1 MSQETDNAKILDE
14 IDPNSED
21 WQHLFKN
28 NGQARFSA
36 HPRRSSILKLN
47 EHSLAFADRRSSTR
61 RVSWAQTFQY
71 KEVLLDGTSVLTS
84 QELNKYG
91 PINPN
96 AIVIPATNEQ
106 KNDDKNENNSNNN
119 SPKMINC
126 NDENIQKIKNKFEP
140 KHLPQVLSKYYNPK
154 NDRKDYAT
162 VINTALNKYGV
173 EIDTANP
180 INNAAKLYEIFKRD
194 YPSQEQNFETFL
206 KHFNLDDE
214 PQQQRLSSQPVKA
227 SDSIENDIN
236 QTPSI
241 NSPAEKNFLNSTKIS
256 ESHHSLRSFSIIDQS
271 PIRNDGDL
279 KNIELDSDD
288 DDNQHSIAK
297 TIHNTS
303 FMQLESNTDEMPDL
317 KKFKSIEQPEIDRLQ
332 AHDMSVDMSLEL
344 SPTKKSVDPMS
355 IETVETLTS
364 DTNMAISENFESDK
378 PEIENEFEI
387 FVDQSCI
394 AAKMPGKES
403 PKADAMNFLKKLDG
417 TPNTD
422 YSISFE
428 EDDDDDNDLNL
439 KNANNDKPEKEKV
452 DSTESIFVDQSCIA
466 AKMPGKESPKAD
478 AMNFLKKLDG
488 TPNTDYS
495 ISFEDDDD
503 DNDLNLKNANNDKPE
518 KEKVDST
525 ESIFVDQSCIAAKMP
540 GKESPK
546 ADAMNFLKK
555 LDDTPNTDYSINSKE
570 DSDDDNGLNL
580 KNENNDKPEK
590 EKVDPTE
597 SISKEIIE
605 QQPQLIHA
613 STFDQINIYSS
624 SIESCSITKN
634 TKTDDQKVSETLG
647 KKDFEKSLQL
657 HDDHSKD
664 LISLSSSSGSSLSIK
679 NKQKT
684 AENEHFMTDVAM
696 NLENS
701 TINDDRK
708 LAACLTLS
716 ATIATTDIIVGD
728 SKIDDLKNLTSFT
741 LATDT
746 SNHNVNDNE
755 QSKSDGST
763 LFKNDTS
770 QSLFH
775 EFELVTPNTSITESS
790 DNFVSSNNKTLMDS
804 TLIDKK
810 TLSMEKSKILDA
822 KPRDIIVPDN
832 MMSKDD
838 DDSAYTEEI
847 LLKKI
852 EPLIEGN
859 QNDHYQSIFIADI
872 DYSKTDLTLNADD
885 GDDDDVQVN
894 IIDITN
900 DKTNDLSENQTP
912 YVPTKPI
919 NLGKSMTEILE
930 YQNMSQEQQQQ
941 QNDEETN
948 NNMNDDEQNNLIE
961 TNEASVENI
970 VPDPQEKEIDSLSI
984 NFKLPNLDLMRPSMK
999 MSMSVNQSAII
1010 KQSQQ
1015 PPKQMTGSTVAEII
1029 TEMSQLKST
1038 LPPPPSTSNSR
1049 MFDNNRR
1056 SMINNPERYSS
1067 KFSQSKSNFN
1077 TNIIRLSTSSAAQT
1091 LSEQTQNLNDSL
1103 SSFYEKSIL
1112 GRKSLGI
1119 TIREKLLE
1127 RVNQQRQEKEKEA
1140 EILESNET
1148 KESKSVEND
1157 ETKQSQQIIE
1167 NEESKIDD
1175 NVVDDSELQLDLN
1188 VTIESLQQD
1197 PDEAN
1202 ERVLSPIE
1210 MEQSIITMLDVVDL
1224 SHDSIESTETN
1235 KEAANIIEDNEMEN
1249 NDEQE
1254 KDYNLSLSETTGDF
1268 SMMMH
1273 DISRMVNDEDEMA
1286 ENLEYSIFN
1295 QFEET
1300 IKLLRRKQR
1309 PIQIPMFDFINDL
1322 DHRKLNVRIQSVSQN
1337 LLVLRYLFSTL
1348 ELRIHFGSIV
1358 TSKIFRHSN
1367 TNKNDDNN
1375 HRHEIREIVAIDVI
1389 SLIDSNRPL
1398 QNDVIRGRKDRPIYN
1413 GDFFLLSFETDEH
1426 RRLLNLAQDYVLTH
1440 FEEKRSMFDK
1450 KFKDTSKLKELM
1462 EEFSILVTP
1471 AKKMACEL
1479 RKLLS
1484 SEISLLL
1491 PNDSDGK
1498 IGISVQILGIRMNTA
1513 VIFHFYFDH
1522 LKYPDE
1528 VIHPIIIVPDKDR
1541 HLYPLE
1547 EFIVALKMIKP
1558 CEYNYITRLIRGTRC
1573 FIRALKHVMI
1583 RNRSSQ
1589 QQSKQIRATTQ
1600 FEIPRSA

>member
-1 MSQETDNAKILDE
+1 M
-14 IDPNSED
+14 
-21 WQHLFKN
+21 
-28 NGQARFSA
+28 
-36 HPRRSSILKLN
+36 
-47 EHSLAFADRRSSTR
+47 
-61 RVSWAQTFQY
+61 
-71 KEVLLDGTSVLTS
+71 DGTSVLTS

-96 AIVIPATNEQ
+96 AIGIPVTNKQ

-154 NDRKDYAT
+154 NDRKDYTT

-206 KHFNLDDE
+206 KHFNLDGE

-387 FVDQSCI
+387 FVNQSCI
-394 AAKMPGKES
+394 AAKIPGKES
-403 PKADAMNFLKKLDG
+403 PKADAMNFLQKLDC

-422 YSISFE
+422 YSIHSE
-428 EDDDDDNDLNL
+428 EDDDDDNG
-439 KNANNDKPEKEKV
+439 
-452 DSTESIFVDQSCIA
+452 S
-466 AKMPGKESPKAD
+466 
-478 AMNFLKKLDG
+478 
-488 TPNTDYS
+488 
-495 ISFEDDDD
+495 
-503 DNDLNLKNANNDKPE
+503 
-518 KEKVDST
+518 
-525 ESIFVDQSCIAAKMP
+525 
-540 GKESPK
+540 
-546 ADAMNFLKK
+546 
-555 LDDTPNTDYSINSKE
+555 
-570 DSDDDNGLNL
+570 NL
-580 KNENNDKPEK
+580 KNENNDKHEK

-613 STFDQINIYSS
+613 STVDQTNIFSS
-624 SIESCSITKN
+624 S
-634 TKTDDQKVSETLG
+634 V
-647 KKDFEKSLQL
+647 
-657 HDDHSKD
+657 
-664 LISLSSSSGSSLSIK
+664 
-679 NKQKT
+679 
-684 AENEHFMTDVAM
+684 
-696 NLENS
+696 
-701 TINDDRK
+701 
-708 LAACLTLS
+708 
-716 ATIATTDIIVGD
+716 
-728 SKIDDLKNLTSFT
+728 
-741 LATDT
+741 
-746 SNHNVNDNE
+746 
-755 QSKSDGST
+755 
-763 LFKNDTS
+763 
-770 QSLFH
+770 
-775 EFELVTPNTSITESS
+775 
-790 DNFVSSNNKTLMDS
+790 
-804 TLIDKK
+804 
-810 TLSMEKSKILDA
+810 
-822 KPRDIIVPDN
+822 
-832 MMSKDD
+832 
-838 DDSAYTEEI
+838 
-847 LLKKI
+847 
-852 EPLIEGN
+852 
-859 QNDHYQSIFIADI
+859 
-872 DYSKTDLTLNADD
+872 
-885 GDDDDVQVN
+885 
-894 IIDITN
+894 
-900 DKTNDLSENQTP
+900 
-912 YVPTKPI
+912 
-919 NLGKSMTEILE
+919 
-930 YQNMSQEQQQQ
+930 
-941 QNDEETN
+941 
-948 NNMNDDEQNNLIE
+948 
-961 TNEASVENI
+961 
-970 VPDPQEKEIDSLSI
+970 
-984 NFKLPNLDLMRPSMK
+984 
-999 MSMSVNQSAII
+999 II

-1015 PPKQMTGSTVAEII
+1015 PPKKMTGSTVAEMI

-1077 TNIIRLSTSSAAQT
+1077 TNIIRLSTSSAAKT

-1235 KEAANIIEDNEMEN
+1235 KEAANIIEDNELEN

-1254 KDYNLSLSETTGDF
+1254 KDYNLSVSETTGDF

-1498 IGISVQILGIRMNTA
+1498 IGYVFFVR
-1513 VIFHFYFDH
+1513 
-1522 LKYPDE
+1522 
-1528 VIHPIIIVPDKDR
+1528 
-1541 HLYPLE
+1541 
-1547 EFIVALKMIKP
+1547 EF
-1558 CEYNYITRLIRGTRC
+1558 LI
-1573 FIRALKHVMI
+1573 
-1583 RNRSSQ
+1583 N
-1589 QQSKQIRATTQ
+1589 
-1600 FEIPRSA
+1600 FEIIFFFFFIK

>member
-96 AIVIPATNEQ
+96 AIVISATNEQ

-119 SPKMINC
+119 SPKIINC
-126 NDENIQKIKNKFEP
+126 YDENIQKIKNKFEP

-154 NDRKDYAT
+154 NDRKDYTT

-180 INNAAKLYEIFKRD
+180 INNAAKLYELFKRD
-194 YPSQEQNFETFL
+194 HPSHEQNFEKFL
-206 KHFNLDDE
+206 KHLNLDDE
-214 PQQQRLSSQPVKA
+214 PQQQRLPSQPVKA
-227 SDSIENDIN
+227 SDSIENNIN

-241 NSPAEKNFLNSTKIS
+241 NSPTEKNFLNSTKIS
-256 ESHHSLRSFSIIDQS
+256 ESHHSLSSFSIIDQS

-403 PKADAMNFLKKLDG
+403 PKADAMNFLKKLD
-417 TPNTD
+417 
-422 YSISFE
+422 
-428 EDDDDDNDLNL
+428 
-439 KNANNDKPEKEKV
+439 
-452 DSTESIFVDQSCIA
+452 
-466 AKMPGKESPKAD
+466 
-478 AMNFLKKLDG
+478 
-488 TPNTDYS
+488 
-495 ISFEDDDD
+495 
-503 DNDLNLKNANNDKPE
+503 
-518 KEKVDST
+518 
-525 ESIFVDQSCIAAKMP
+525 
-540 GKESPK
+540 
-546 ADAMNFLKK
+546 
-555 LDDTPNTDYSINSKE
+555 DTPNTDYSINSKE

-590 EKVDPTE
+590 EKVDPSE

-647 KKDFEKSLQL
+647 KKDFQKSLQL

-716 ATIATTDIIVGD
+716 ATNATTDIIVGY
-728 SKIDDLKNLTSFT
+728 SKI
-741 LATDT
+741 
-746 SNHNVNDNE
+746 
-755 QSKSDGST
+755 
-763 LFKNDTS
+763 
-770 QSLFH
+770 
-775 EFELVTPNTSITESS
+775 
-790 DNFVSSNNKTLMDS
+790 
-804 TLIDKK
+804 
-810 TLSMEKSKILDA
+810 
-822 KPRDIIVPDN
+822 
-832 MMSKDD
+832 
-838 DDSAYTEEI
+838 
-847 LLKKI
+847 
-852 EPLIEGN
+852 
-859 QNDHYQSIFIADI
+859 
-872 DYSKTDLTLNADD
+872 
-885 GDDDDVQVN
+885 
-894 IIDITN
+894 
-900 DKTNDLSENQTP
+900 
-912 YVPTKPI
+912 
-919 NLGKSMTEILE
+919 
-930 YQNMSQEQQQQ
+930 
-941 QNDEETN
+941 
-948 NNMNDDEQNNLIE
+948 
-961 TNEASVENI
+961 
-970 VPDPQEKEIDSLSI
+970 
-984 NFKLPNLDLMRPSMK
+984 
-999 MSMSVNQSAII
+999 
-1010 KQSQQ
+1010 
-1015 PPKQMTGSTVAEII
+1015 AEII

-1056 SMINNPERYSS
+1056 SMINNPEKYSS
-1067 KFSQSKSNFN
+1067 NFSQSKSNFN

-1210 MEQSIITMLDVVDL
+1210 MEQSIITMLDIVDL

-1235 KEAANIIEDNEMEN
+1235 KEAAKIIEDNEIEN

-1254 KDYNLSLSETTGDF
+1254 KDYNLSVSETTGDF

>member
-96 AIVIPATNEQ
+96 AIVISATNEQ

-119 SPKMINC
+119 SPKIINC
-126 NDENIQKIKNKFEP
+126 YDENIQKIKNKFEP

-154 NDRKDYAT
+154 NDRKDYTT

-180 INNAAKLYEIFKRD
+180 INNAAKLYELFKRD
-194 YPSQEQNFETFL
+194 HPSHEQNFEKFL
-206 KHFNLDDE
+206 KHLNLDDE
-214 PQQQRLSSQPVKA
+214 PQQQRLPSQPVKA
-227 SDSIENDIN
+227 SDSIENNIN

-241 NSPAEKNFLNSTKIS
+241 NSPTEKNFLNSTKIS
-256 ESHHSLRSFSIIDQS
+256 ESHHSLSSFSIIDQS

-466 AKMPGKESPKAD
+466 AKMH
-478 AMNFLKKLDG
+478 
-488 TPNTDYS
+488 
-495 ISFEDDDD
+495 
-503 DNDLNLKNANNDKPE
+503 
-518 KEKVDST
+518 
-525 ESIFVDQSCIAAKMP
+525 

-590 EKVDPTE
+590 EKVDPSE

-647 KKDFEKSLQL
+647 KKDFQKSLQL

-716 ATIATTDIIVGD
+716 ATNATTDIIVGY
-728 SKIDDLKNLTSFT
+728 SKI
-741 LATDT
+741 
-746 SNHNVNDNE
+746 
-755 QSKSDGST
+755 
-763 LFKNDTS
+763 
-770 QSLFH
+770 
-775 EFELVTPNTSITESS
+775 
-790 DNFVSSNNKTLMDS
+790 
-804 TLIDKK
+804 
-810 TLSMEKSKILDA
+810 
-822 KPRDIIVPDN
+822 
-832 MMSKDD
+832 
-838 DDSAYTEEI
+838 
-847 LLKKI
+847 
-852 EPLIEGN
+852 
-859 QNDHYQSIFIADI
+859 
-872 DYSKTDLTLNADD
+872 
-885 GDDDDVQVN
+885 
-894 IIDITN
+894 
-900 DKTNDLSENQTP
+900 
-912 YVPTKPI
+912 
-919 NLGKSMTEILE
+919 
-930 YQNMSQEQQQQ
+930 
-941 QNDEETN
+941 
-948 NNMNDDEQNNLIE
+948 
-961 TNEASVENI
+961 
-970 VPDPQEKEIDSLSI
+970 
-984 NFKLPNLDLMRPSMK
+984 
-999 MSMSVNQSAII
+999 
-1010 KQSQQ
+1010 
-1015 PPKQMTGSTVAEII
+1015 AEII

-1056 SMINNPERYSS
+1056 SMINNPEKYSS
-1067 KFSQSKSNFN
+1067 NFSQSKSNFN

-1210 MEQSIITMLDVVDL
+1210 MEQSIITMLDIVDL

-1235 KEAANIIEDNEMEN
+1235 KEAAKIIEDNEIEN

-1254 KDYNLSLSETTGDF
+1254 KDYNLSVSETTGDF

-1498 IGISVQILGIRMNTA
+1498 IG
-1513 VIFHFYFDH
+1513 
-1522 LKYPDE
+1522 
-1528 VIHPIIIVPDKDR
+1528 
-1541 HLYPLE
+1541 LE